1 MDALSSVSSSP
12 VDNSTACATKQSSNT
27 LTQQATRITVSQ
39 AQSTDIKIVTAE
51 GDTVTLSANKTADLS
66 YSTYNAHGSIDGKS
80 VSVSAMSAEMH
91 QTSAFSLTVDGDLN
105 KEELK
110 DIRRAI
116 RIIEKSAHDV
126 LTGHADKAASRTA
139 KLAKLDQLASI
150 DADVEFQQEV
160 SVVQASSQ
168 STSVPSSDST
178 VTPDPTPV
186 PAPPPAPVI
195 SAEAPT
201 DASAATATVP
211 PADPP
216 TAPAPATTETPTSTH
231 LTLTA
236 PSLTGSPLFDLS
248 KLGAW
253 WLPSQDLWHLLNPK
267 NDAASTSNSSS
278 ATAAS

>member
-160 SVVQASSQ
+160 SVMQASSQ

-178 VTPDPTPV
+178 DTPDPTPV
-186 PAPPPAPVI
+186 SAPQPAPAI
-195 SAEAPT
+195 SAEAST
-201 DASAATATVP
+201 DASAPTATVL
-211 PADPP
+211 PADPQVV
-216 TAPAPATTETPTSTH
+216 APAPATSETPTSTH

-236 PSLTGSPLFDLS
+236 PSL
-248 KLGAW
+248 
-253 WLPSQDLWHLLNPK
+253 
-267 NDAASTSNSSS
+267 
-278 ATAAS
+278 